1 MLFYLLL
8 LIASPIPVEMASP
21 RMLHNASKVQTTTI
35 AASTNETTSTPV
47 CSTCDM
53 DRVKE
58 WKIEMIKSS
67 ILEKLGLTHPP
78 NVTLGQLPENP
89 PFLEDLQHFAD
100 MEDDEN
106 MFADKPT
113 EYTDVIGS
121 ETTAS
126 VKRVLIMATVPPED
140 IDVPNSACFN
150 TELKGKSIE
159 VASLWVYV
167 DKATVVQRTVTHL
180 RVYMLIEAT
189 PTSPMKKKL
198 YKAKTISLSTAKGSW
213 ERFDASQLTREWT
226 KDPSIAHRYIV
237 LEAHDSAGN
246 NLVITAPNDRHS
258 PVFSVEFDKKR
269 RHGRSHKRTQKCNTN
284 SSVCC
289 MEKLRIDF
297 KKFGWDWVIA
307 PSAFYANYCKGQCPI
322 SALLGSGTFEL
333 SMLNQESAIA
343 QCCSPTELKPL
354 KMVYTDRHNE
364 FTFQEVSDMVVE
376 SCLCQ

>member
-246 NLVITAPNDRHS
+246 NLVITAPNDRHRPVLDITTRNRKHFTRTPPTQACPEVERKPCCLHPIVVDFEEIGWNFVLAPRSFKSHYCNGDCSVSFSRFNRHTQLLFLNNS
-258 PVFSVEFDKKR
+258 P
-269 RHGRSHKRTQKCNTN
+269 T
-284 SSVCC
+284 
-289 MEKLRIDF
+289 
-297 KKFGWDWVIA
+297 
-307 PSAFYANYCKGQCPI
+307 P
-322 SALLGSGTFEL
+322 
-333 SMLNQESAIA
+333 
-343 QCCSPTELKPL
+343 CCSARKHSNLKL
-354 KMVYTDRHNE
+354 LYFTDNNE
-364 FTFQEVSDMVVE
+364 VVLVNIKGIIVE
-376 SCLCQ
+376 ECSCV